1 MKNEKELYDRLRY
14 AGFLAG
20 LLLSLVP
27 AALGQTDIV
36 KTDGITGPLH
46 QANTG
51 RIVFTAKSIGVEN
64 LKETDLLNSFKLKE
78 PCDLAIKAFMAN
90 SLTNY
95 LHRLTPDLSPDDL
108 TAKGNFQFSF
118 LVDGVLIHKENL
130 SPAWIPAENKNRKTV
145 YEATFLNSSAPD
157 AQCTPGRTQVSFVR
171 HPRSCRSDD

>member
-27 AALGQTDIV
+27 ADLGQTDIV

-51 RIVFTAKSIGVEN
+51 RIVFTAKSTAVEN
-64 LKETDLLNSFKLKE
+64 LKETDLLNSFELKE

-95 LHRLTPDLSPDDL
+95 LHRLAPDLSADDL
-108 TAKGNFQFSF
+108 SGKGNFQFSF
-118 LVDGVLIHKENL
+118 LVDGV
-130 SPAWIPAENKNRKTV
+130 
-145 YEATFLNSSAPD
+145 
-157 AQCTPGRTQVSFVR
+157 
-171 HPRSCRSDD
+171 